1 LGISKEKYEESKKIE
16 HRFLNLA
23 SLNALV
29 SGEGENTELIE
40 FIDNERM
47 RILGY
52 QVNEYTDPVYM
63 VESKSERDEI
73 NKLLEKLSSKQ
84 RDIIRLRFGFE
95 NGQTKTL
102 EEIGQI
108 MGVTRERIRQIEK
121 KALERLK
128 ILILKH
134 YKELAS

>member
-1 LGISKEKYEESKKIE
+1 
-16 HRFLNLA
+16 
-23 SLNALV
+23 
-29 SGEGENTELIE
+29 
-40 FIDNERM
+40 
-47 RILGY
+47 
-52 QVNEYTDPVYM
+52 M